1 MRIHIPKHFE
11 NLGVMRIL
19 KSLVEAYIKEVG
31 TSDLVE
37 TNYKDYLKA
46 SSVDPVKRLLD
57 YICKIEKINLGE
69 ENEESDEAYETRK
82 AYILSYYSHYLY
94 SLRGTIKIFDILKEM
109 ESVLDL
115 KIGTYN
121 YSTTNLYVEIDTIEI
136 DDISLFNKYLSAFFG
151 SLLYYKDLKEII
163 DNIRLNLEFEIN
175 SNISGG
181 ASFVSEYTVEEY
193 EN

>member
-19 KSLVEAYIKEVG
+19 KSLIEAYIKEVG

-57 YICKIEKINLGE
+57 YICKIKQLEGE
-69 ENEESDEAYETRK
+69 TDDEYESRK

-94 SLRGTIKIFDILKEM
+94 SLRGTLKIFDVLKEM
-109 ESVLDL
+109 EDVLDL
-115 KIGTYN
+115 KIGSYN
-121 YSTTNLYVEIDTIEI
+121 YSTTNLYVEIDTIEV

-151 SLLYYKDLKEII
+151 SLLYYKNIKEII
-163 DNIRLNLEFEIN
+163 DNIKLNLEFNIS

-181 ASFVSEYTVEEY
+181 AAFISEYTVEE
-193 EN
+193 ELS